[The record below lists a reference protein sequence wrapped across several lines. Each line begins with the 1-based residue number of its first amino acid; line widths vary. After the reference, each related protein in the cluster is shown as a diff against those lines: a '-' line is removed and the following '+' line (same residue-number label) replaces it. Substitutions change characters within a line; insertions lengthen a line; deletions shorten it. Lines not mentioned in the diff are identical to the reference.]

1 MAPPAP
7 EIDLARVL
15 CRPADLPADGCR
27 EFRLGP
33 GDWPLRGFVL
43 RVADGVRAYVDRCAH
58 LSFPL
63 NYTPHGFLT
72 ADGSMILCSM
82 HGAIF
87 EKDTG
92 YCVAGPCYG
101 LSLIGLPLRIE
112 SGYVLLADEADPD
125 ELAARYA

>member
-1 MAPPAP
+1 MESQRP
-7 EIDLARVL
+7 IDLAQVL
-15 CRPADLPADGCR
+15 CRMEDLPANGCR
-27 EFRLGP
+27 EFRLGG

-43 RVADGVRAYVDRCAH
+43 RVGDGVRAYVNRCAH
-58 LSFPL
+58 LHYPL
-63 NYTPHGFLT
+63 NYTPHGCLT
-72 ADGSMILCSM
+72 RDGSMIQCSV

-101 LSLIGLPLRIE
+101 RSLIGLPVRVE
-112 SGYVLLADEADPD
+112 SGCVLLANEADAD

>member
-1 MAPPAP
+1 MEPQQQ
-7 EIDLARVL
+7 IDLTRVL
-15 CRPADLPADGCR
+15 CRVADLPANGCR
-27 EFRLGP
+27 EFRLGR

-43 RVADGVRAYVDRCAH
+43 RVADGVRAYVNRCAH
-58 LSFPL
+58 LHYPL

-72 ADGSMILCSM
+72 RDGSMIQCSV

-101 LSLIGLPLRIE
+101 RALIGLPLRIE

-125 ELAARYA
+125 ELAVRYA